1 MTESADFLSHNQ
13 HSTYRAYYNNDH
25 KVAHDTKFDSDSYL
39 IGIDNHASASMTNSE
54 SDFIEEPILVDLKI
68 KGIKGH
74 LTTSKVG
81 TVRWMIQDDSG
92 RNHRFDI
99 PGTYLVPELPI
110 RLLSPQ
116 HVAKEMMKKTTIPD
130 NMQCI
135 TFADRVTLSWHHGK
149 YSRTIPLS
157 QSNVPILRSGPGFKN
172 YTVQCTP
179 DKWSCQALKAY
190 SANYENLVDAQ
201 DELPEV
207 TPSPISDELED
218 EPTTL
223 VTAEE
228 KLMVWHI
235 TLAHMPFKILQE
247 MAKVG
252 HLPKSL
258 AHCIPPKCQA
268 CLYGKATKVPWR
280 VKGEHKQI

>member
-1 MTESADFLSHNQ
+1 
-13 HSTYRAYYNNDH
+13 
-25 KVAHDTKFDSDSYL
+25 
-39 IGIDNHASASMTNSE
+39 
-54 SDFIEEPILVDLKI
+54 LVDLKI

-81 TVRWMIQDDSG
+81 TVKWMIEDDSG
-92 RNHRFDI
+92 RNHHFDI

-110 RLLSPQ
+110 HLLSPQ

-135 TFADRVTLSWHHGK
+135 TFADRVTVSWHHGK
-149 YSRTIPLS
+149 ILPYDPFKPKQRTYSALQTR
-157 QSNVPILRSGPGFKN
+157 FKN
-172 YTVQCTP
+172 YTLQCTP

-190 SANYENLVDAQ
+190 SANFKNVVDSQ

-228 KLMVWHI
+228 TLMVWHI
-235 TLAHMPFKILQE
+235 KLVHMPFKILQD
-247 MAKVG
+247 MAKAG

-258 AHCIPPKCQA
+258 AHCIPPK
-268 CLYGKATKVPWR
+268 
-280 VKGEHKQI
+280 